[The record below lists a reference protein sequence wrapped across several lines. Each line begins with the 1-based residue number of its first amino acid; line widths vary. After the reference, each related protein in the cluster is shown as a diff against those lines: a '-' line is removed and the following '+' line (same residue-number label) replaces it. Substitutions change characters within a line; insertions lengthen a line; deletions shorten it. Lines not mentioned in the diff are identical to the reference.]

1 MVIYAILNTIRKH
14 AALEPEFL
22 ANHGSML
29 KWNRLIIFD
38 KLTLRHTLKMV
49 SINNFRGI
57 QGHFRSKRGMKK
69 IFSLAYRLTDAEI
82 RVGDSKDIRENEICA
97 VISKR
102 PKGMYQTRSYEV
114 T

>member
-1 MVIYAILNTIRKH
+1 MVIYVISNTIRKH

-29 KWNRLIIFD
+29 KWNRLTIFD

-49 SINNFRGI
+49 SINNFW
-57 QGHFRSKRGMKK
+57 GHLRSFQVGEGREI

-102 PKGMYQTRSYEV
+102 PKGMYQARSYEV